1 MRVYEKTEGHLI
13 CGHWNGSPLEIGLT
27 SIIREVPPGEARHF
41 HDYHEYYVV
50 LEGSAELEVEASV
63 TVLRPGTTVMVQ
75 PGERHRIVSVSPSGG
90 RWVIIK
96 ERSSP
101 GSKQCV

>member
-1 MRVYEKTEGHLI
+1 MRVYERAEGHLF
-13 CGHWNGSPLEIGLT
+13 CGHWNGSPVEIGVT
-27 SIIREVPPGEARHF
+27 SLIREVPPGEAQHF

-50 LEGSAELEVEASV
+50 LEGGAELEVEGKV
-63 TVLRPGTTVMVQ
+63 TVLRPGVVIMVQ
-75 PGERHRIVSVSPSGG
+75 PGERHRIVAVSPSGV
-90 RWVIIK
+90 RWVIIE